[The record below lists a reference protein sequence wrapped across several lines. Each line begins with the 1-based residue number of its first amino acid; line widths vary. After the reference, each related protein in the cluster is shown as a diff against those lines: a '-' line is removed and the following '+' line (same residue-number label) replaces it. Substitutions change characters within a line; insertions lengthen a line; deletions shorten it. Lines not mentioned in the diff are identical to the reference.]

1 MRPPEVWQHFCAP
14 GDKEARA
21 VARAALMQAGLDAN
35 AVAEVRAQQ
44 TGVVFFT
51 QVTRELQ
58 GFVREASRYGL
69 NRVLAVS
76 VARLPLAAA
85 ETWQLLKAG
94 AGDVLSLHGT
104 PDLGAAI
111 KSKLARWQ
119 QVEDLLN
126 SNLVRKNLVGESPAW
141 RRILRQVVETAR
153 FTDESILITG
163 ESGTGKEQIARLAHT
178 LDEARN
184 KHSLV
189 VLDCATVTPELSG
202 SEFFG
207 HERGAF
213 TGAVATRDGAF
224 ARADGGTLFLDEI
237 GELPLKLQA
246 ELLRAI
252 QERTY
257 KRVGGNNWYKT
268 DCRLICA
275 TNRDLLAEKEQ
286 GGFRPDLYYRIA
298 EWTCHLPPLH
308 ERTEDI
314 LPLARHFLSETGSLE
329 NCEIDGVIS
338 EYLLQKNYSGNVR
351 ELLQLVRRIA
361 HRHVGPGPITAGD
374 IPEEERPARVPE
386 TVWPDEH
393 FVRNIKRALLLGA
406 SLKEITER
414 AETTAE
420 RLALEEAG
428 DNVARAAE
436 KLGVHRRTLEMHRA
450 AWRQHSVT
458 ERNGS
463 SS

>member
-1 MRPPEVWQHFCAP
+1 MRSPEVWQHFCEP

-21 VARAALMQAGLDAN
+21 LARAALLQTGLFTLEAG
-35 AVAEVRAQQ
+35 EVSAQQ

-51 QVTRELQ
+51 QVTHGLLDFLRET
-58 GFVREASRYGL
+58 SRFGL
-69 NRVLAVS
+69 NRVMAVS
-76 VARLPLAAA
+76 VGQAPPAAT
-85 ETWQLLKAG
+85 ETWQLLNAG
-94 AGDVLSLHGT
+94 AGDVLLSQGT
-104 PDLGAAI
+104 PDVGMSI
-111 KSKLARWQ
+111 KSRLSRWQ

-141 RRILRQVVETAR
+141 LRILRQVIETAR

-178 LDEARN
+178 LDEARK

-189 VLDCATVTPELSG
+189 ILDCATVTPELSG

-213 TGAVATRDGAF
+213 TGAIATRDGAF
-224 ARADGGTLFLDEI
+224 ARANGGTLFLDEI

-275 TNRDLLAEKEQ
+275 TNRDLLKEKEQ

-298 EWTCHLPPLH
+298 EWTCHLPPLR

-329 NCEIDGVIS
+329 NSEIDGVIS

-351 ELLQLVRRIA
+351 ELQQLVKRIA

-374 IPEEERPARVPE
+374 IPEAERPVGVPE
-386 TVWPDEH
+386 TAWPDEH
-393 FVRNIKRALLLGA
+393 FVRNIKQALLLGA
-406 SLKEITER
+406 SLKDITER

-420 RLALEEAG
+420 RLVLEQEG

-436 KLGVHRRTLEMHRA
+436 RLGVHRRTLEMHRV
-450 AWRQHSVT
+450 AWRQHAVT
-458 ERNGS
+458 ERNG
-463 SS
+463 